1 MTKFTRLVP
10 FLKIVEEHINNKD
23 GYKLAS
29 LLNVKNV
36 HSTAL
41 MGQIS
46 KVIIS
51 FFFFLE

>member
-1 MTKFTRLVP
+1 MKKITRLVP
-10 FLKIVEEHINNKD
+10 FLKIVEELINNRD

-41 MGQIS
+41 MGQI
-46 KVIIS
+46 
-51 FFFFLE
+51 